1 MSQSKPKL
9 RLPSE
14 ALDAKIDYVDLT
26 SNSQTKQESNVL
38 HAFRVDNIGLLLQSG
53 MTSEL
58 LQNLSICSLP
68 NTNRVLYGMGNL
80 RGNII
85 PVFDLRCLF
94 GMPECEN
101 KYFLV
106 IDEGENAVA
115 ILLDQMPLQ
124 MDIREEYKLNS
135 LPPMP
140 SILRPFVNDVYHSDG
155 LWVDCDLMSF
165 FESLRDYIN

>member
-1 MSQSKPKL
+1 MSPSKPQL
-9 RLPSE
+9 LPPSK
-14 ALDAKIDYVDLT
+14 ALEAKIDYVDVSAGT
-26 SNSQTKQESNVL
+26 QKQQESNVL
-38 HAFRVDNIGLLLQSG
+38 HAFKIDNIGLLLQSG

-58 LQNLSICSLP
+58 LQNISICSLP

-85 PVFDLRCLF
+85 PVFDLRYLF

-106 IDEGENAVA
+106 IGEGENAVA
-115 ILLDQMPLQ
+115 ILLDEIPLQ
-124 MDIREEYKLNS
+124 IDIQEDFKLNS

-140 SILRPFVNDVYHSDG
+140 SVLRPYVRDVYHSGG

-165 FESLRDYIN
+165 FECLQEYIN